1 MLFTFKE
8 ENFDVDHSSIL
19 EDVKYNDPRKRGI
32 MWAYSVTCFSKI
44 YMNIAPNTLYIL

>member
-32 MWAYSVTCFSKI
+32 I
-44 YMNIAPNTLYIL
+44 